1 VVLKKTSLSLNLLL
15 LQRIVLIQIFFSS
28 FSTFAKS
35 GITFERQFERDS
47 ERWTLAT
54 NFTSGKNKN
63 SDLLLRLFNDGKS
76 SKSGPRLEPYL
87 YGFWYK
93 GLQNDGTAWEATGY
107 GGFLYFNNFISG
119 IFSITTP
126 NIVLGIIAE
135 SRDERKKNNG
145 IITSYGP
152 SLRLFGLNQ
161 QDTALYLNFKQ
172 TQRLLQ
178 GVAYQEWN
186 WEAAAVIYLAHN
198 LRVEGSWLF
207 SNSDWQASPSNFAEQ
222 KGFKIGGGIEI
233 GILRID
239 GFYER
244 TMYTIKDPTALA
256 DASKA
261 QPFDE
266 ARQVIKIGISL

>member
-1 VVLKKTSLSLNLLL
+1 MVLKKTSLSLNLLL

-28 FSTFAKS
+28 FSVFAKS

-47 ERWTLAT
+47 ERWTLTT

-63 SDLLLRLFNDGKS
+63 TGLLLRLFNDGKS

-126 NIVLGIIAE
+126 NIVLGIIGE
-135 SRDERKKNNG
+135 SRDERKKSNG
-145 IITSYGP
+145 MITSYGP

-161 QDTALYLNFKQ
+161 QDTALYLNFKH

-207 SNSDWQASPSNFAEQ
+207 SNSDWRASPSNFAEQ